1 MQKKSCVNP
10 PICYTTTMKEKIKVG
25 DMVIVCGQAVIVD
38 EVYPNNPHRPF
49 WGTTED
55 GEEVGFST
63 EQITA
68 ICP

>member
-1 MQKKSCVNP
+1 
-10 PICYTTTMKEKIKVG
+10 MKNTERTNTIKVG
-25 DMVIVCGQAVIVD
+25 DMVIVCGQPVIVD

-63 EQITA
+63 QQITA

>member
-1 MQKKSCVNP
+1 MKN
-10 PICYTTTMKEKIKVG
+10 TTMENTIKTLPQQKIEVG
-25 DMVIVCGQAVIVD
+25 TMVIVCGQPVIVD

-63 EQITA
+63 AQITA
-68 ICP
+68 IYP

>member
-1 MQKKSCVNP
+1 
-10 PICYTTTMKEKIKVG
+10 MKEKIKVG
-25 DMVIVCGQAVIVD
+25 DMVIVCGQVVIVD
-38 EVYPNNPHRPF
+38 EVILNNPHRPF

-55 GEEVGFST
+55 GEDVGFSY

>member
-1 MQKKSCVNP
+1 
-10 PICYTTTMKEKIKVG
+10 MKDTELTNSIKVG
-25 DMVIVCGQAVIVD
+25 TMVIVCGQPVIVD
-38 EVYPNNPHRPF
+38 EVYHNNPHRPF

-63 EQITA
+63 EQVTA